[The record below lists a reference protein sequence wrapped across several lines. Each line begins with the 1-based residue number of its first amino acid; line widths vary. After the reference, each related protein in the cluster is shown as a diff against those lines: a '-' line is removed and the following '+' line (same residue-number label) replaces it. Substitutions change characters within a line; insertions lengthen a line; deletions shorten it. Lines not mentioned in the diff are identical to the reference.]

1 MFTYRR
7 LVMNAAALIALF
19 KKTAAAL
26 KPLPDDWK
34 KTAEVKKVTGAYVA
48 KLTALGVP
56 HVEALVALHEAWM
69 TA

>member
-1 MFTYRR
+1 
-7 LVMNAAALIALF
+7 MNAAALIALF
-19 KKTAAAL
+19 KKTAAGL
-26 KPLPDDWK
+26 KTLPDDWK
-34 KTAEVKKVTGAYVA
+34 KAAEVKKVTGAYVA